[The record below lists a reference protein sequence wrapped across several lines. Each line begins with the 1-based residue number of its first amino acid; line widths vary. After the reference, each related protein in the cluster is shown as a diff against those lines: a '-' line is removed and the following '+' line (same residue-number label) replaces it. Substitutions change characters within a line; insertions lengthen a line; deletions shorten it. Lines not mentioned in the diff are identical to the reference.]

1 MDAMLQALGRILL
14 HAIPTFLLVVLLHF
28 YLKSVFF
35 KPLGAVLKKRYEATE
50 GARVQARQALEQAAA
65 KTTQYEDSLRAAKAK
80 LYQSQEQAHKKMQE
94 SESAA
99 IAEARAAA
107 EASIKVAKAQ
117 LADDVA
123 EARTNLAAQSD
134 VLASQITEA
143 ILGRGAAA

>member
-1 MDAMLQALGRILL
+1 
-14 HAIPTFLLVVLLHF
+14 
-28 YLKSVFF
+28 
-35 KPLGAVLKKRYEATE
+35 
-50 GARVQARQALEQAAA
+50 
-65 KTTQYEDSLRAAKAK
+65 
-80 LYQSQEQAHKKMQE
+80 MQE

-99 IAEARAAA
+99 NAEARAAA